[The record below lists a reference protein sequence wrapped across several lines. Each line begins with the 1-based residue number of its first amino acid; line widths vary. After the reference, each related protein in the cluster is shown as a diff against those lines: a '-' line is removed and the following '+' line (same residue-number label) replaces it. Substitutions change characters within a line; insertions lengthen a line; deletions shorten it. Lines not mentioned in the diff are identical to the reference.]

1 MIIADE
7 GHVILS
13 GDGVTISA
21 ELCCIIE
28 DVYTGLVKSDVP
40 EEEVQRMISDLVVM
54 ACSKGA
60 KHIAEEKEQ

>member
-1 MIIADE
+1 MIFVE
-7 GHVILS
+7 VGHVILS
-13 GDGVTISA
+13 GDGVTIGA
-21 ELCCIIE
+21 ELCCGIE

-60 KHIAEEKEQ
+60 KRIAEEKEQ